1 MVNRKTTMKVGE
13 YKTRKQALSAASN
26 FRKGSSKDISMRY
39 SVTYRVEKS
48 KSNKDNFCVIS
59 TLKPKKINVQKQKEK
74 GRKRFEKRKF
84 TTGDERVKIARKKGK
99 APSQRKYRY

>member
-39 SVTYRVEKS
+39 SVSYRVEKS
-48 KSNKDNFCVIS
+48 KSNKENFCVVS
-59 TLKPKKINVQKQKEK
+59 TLKP
-74 GRKRFEKRKF
+74 RKTTKSKTKSKRK
-84 TTGDERVKIARKKGK
+84 
-99 APSQRKYRY
+99 KYRYWVDKHDKNKGVF